1 MSVGRSWIQ
10 AVVAVLVVC
19 LPVAGAARRHDALPS
34 SGLAPIVYGS
44 PAPDFSFDSGDGA
57 KRLADF
63 AGKPVVVN
71 FWATWCHPCDDELDA
86 FAQLR
91 RTYGDSVE
99 LLTISQE
106 SRDVTDAYLRQHGVD
121 ARAIADPDHK
131 IFQRYGV
138 TPIPVTL
145 VLDRTGAVTH
155 VSIGELDW
163 NELETAVEQASAPA
177 PSAGAPAIAAPG
189 DGSPGPVST

>member
-1 MSVGRSWIQ
+1 MGVGLRRIQ
-10 AVVAVLVVC
+10 LAFAILVVC
-19 LPVAGAARRHDALPS
+19 LPVASAARHHDARPA
-34 SGLAPIVYGS
+34 SGLAPIAYGS
-44 PAPDFSFDSGDGA
+44 PAPDFTFDSGDGA

-86 FAQLR
+86 FARLS

-99 LLTISQE
+99 LLTISDE
-106 SRDVTDAYLRQHGVD
+106 SRDVTDTYLRQHGVD
-121 ARAIADPDHK
+121 ALAIADPDHK

-138 TPIPVTL
+138 TPIPVT
-145 VLDRTGAVTH
+145 VVVDRAGAVTH

-163 NELETAVEQASAPA
+163 NELEAAVEQASAQTPP
-177 PSAGAPAIAAPG
+177 PSPLP
-189 DGSPGPVST
+189 T